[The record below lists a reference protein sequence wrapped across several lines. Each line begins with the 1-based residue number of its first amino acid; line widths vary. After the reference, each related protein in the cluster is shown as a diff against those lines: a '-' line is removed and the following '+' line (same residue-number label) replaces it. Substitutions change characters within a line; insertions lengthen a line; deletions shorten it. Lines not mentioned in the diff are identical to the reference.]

1 MDKKFLTASIFL
13 SLFVS
18 FFLIDIPQAKALTAA
33 EISIQI
39 SQLQAQI
46 TELQKQID
54 KTQLFQAAGFNIIS
68 PNGGEKWEIGSTH
81 DITWY
86 YATSSARIAKIKLEL
101 YRVGSLTVAQTIV
114 FSAKNSG
121 TYPWKIPTTLSPSV
135 DYKIKI
141 TAISK
146 SAVTDVSNQTFEIY
160 FKPAAFTIV
169 SPNGGEKLE
178 MGLTYDITWN
188 STGSVPTTNVKL
200 ELYRGDNFVNLI
212 AKSIKNK
219 GVYSWRIPSN
229 LIATAG
235 YKIKITDI
243 FRPAA
248 TDMSNNSFEISYPSI
263 SEKLKTIENQL
274 SSLLEE
280 IKKLPK

>member
-1 MDKKFLTASIFL
+1 
-13 SLFVS
+13 
-18 FFLIDIPQAKALTAA
+18 
-33 EISIQI
+33 
-39 SQLQAQI
+39 
-46 TELQKQID
+46 
-54 KTQLFQAAGFNIIS
+54 
-68 PNGGEKWEIGSTH
+68 
-81 DITWY
+81 
-86 YATSSARIAKIKLEL
+86 
-101 YRVGSLTVAQTIV
+101 
-114 FSAKNSG
+114 
-121 TYPWKIPTTLSPSV
+121 
-135 DYKIKI
+135 
-141 TAISK
+141 
-146 SAVTDVSNQTFEIY
+146 
-160 FKPAAFTIV
+160 
-169 SPNGGEKLE
+169 

-229 LIATAG
+229 LIAAAG

-248 TDMSNNSFEISYPSI
+248 TDMSNNGFEISYSSI